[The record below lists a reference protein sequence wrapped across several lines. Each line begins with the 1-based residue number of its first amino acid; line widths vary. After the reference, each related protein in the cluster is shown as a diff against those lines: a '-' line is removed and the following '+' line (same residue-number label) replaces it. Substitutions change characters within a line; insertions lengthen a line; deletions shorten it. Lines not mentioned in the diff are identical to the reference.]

1 MGSVKRTLERQFDLQ
16 AHGTTVRREVMAGLV
31 SFVTGVH
38 IVVVNARLM
47 AEAGIPLAAASVA
60 TALAAGA
67 GSLAMGLWANA
78 PLMMVTG
85 LGDAAIFAFTLVQGM
100 GLRWQD
106 ALGVVAAAG
115 LLCAALAFSP
125 AVHGLL
131 RGIPASLKAATSAGI
146 GLFLA
151 FIGLRQGGVIVSGGA
166 NLVALAKLGEPAVVL
181 TLVTLAVAVVLY
193 VRRVPGAFL
202 ISIAA
207 GTLLAW
213 VSGHAGGAGIEP
225 PSLAAYA
232 EVAGALS
239 LRRIATLPFWAATFS
254 LALVVLFENLGLM
267 YGLLPQKEK
276 FPRALQATSLAVVTA
291 SLLGGTPTVA
301 AGESA
306 AGIAAGGRTGLTAVT
321 AGVLF
326 LAVLAALPL
335 VGLIP
340 SSAVAPVLVLVG
352 ALMCEPLRSIPF
364 DDLTEA
370 IPAFL
375 VILLIP
381 LTFSVADGIAFGL
394 VAYPLVKAAAG
405 RWREVSPAMYA
416 VAGLFL
422 LYFVTRAI

>member
-1 MGSVKRTLERQFDLQ
+1 MGSVNRTLERRFHLQ

-38 IVVVNARLM
+38 VVVVNARLM

-60 TALAAGA
+60 STLAAGA
-67 GSLAMGLWANA
+67 GSLLMGLWANA
-78 PLMMVTG
+78 PLMLVTG
-85 LGDAAIFAFTLVQGM
+85 LGDAAIFAFTLVQGT
-100 GLRWQD
+100 GLAWQE
-106 ALGVVAAAG
+106 ALGVVSVAG

-125 AVHGLL
+125 AVHSLL
-131 RGIPASLKAATSAGI
+131 RDIPTSLKAATSAGI

-151 FIGLRQGGVIVSGGA
+151 FIGLRQSGVIVAGGA
-166 NLVALAKLGEPAVVL
+166 NLVALASLGEPAVIL
-181 TLVTLAVAVVLY
+181 TLVTLIIAIVLY

-202 ISIAA
+202 ISISA

-213 VSGHAGGAGIEP
+213 ASGQPGGAGIAP
-225 PSLAAYA
+225 PSLDAYRA
-232 EVAGALS
+232 VAGALS
-239 LRRIATLPFWAATFS
+239 LARLATLPFWVATFS
-254 LALVVLFENLGLM
+254 FTLVVLFENLGLM

-276 FPRALQATSLAVVTA
+276 FPRALQATSLAVVVA

-321 AGVLF
+321 AGALF
-326 LAVLAALPL
+326 LALLAALPV

-340 SSAVAPVLVLVG
+340 FSAVAPVLVLVG
-352 ALMCEPLRSIPF
+352 VLMCAPLRTIPF

-405 RWREVSPAMYA
+405 RWREVSPTMYV

-422 LYFVTRAI
+422 LYFLLRAA